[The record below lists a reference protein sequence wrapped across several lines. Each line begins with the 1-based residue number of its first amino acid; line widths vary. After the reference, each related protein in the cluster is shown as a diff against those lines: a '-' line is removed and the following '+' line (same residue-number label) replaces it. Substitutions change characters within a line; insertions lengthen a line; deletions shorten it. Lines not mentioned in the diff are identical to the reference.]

1 MIFVYTSI
9 ISTELE
15 FDAIF
20 YYLITYTNLSEDLQ
34 WLLQSRENS
43 RDSKEYSEESLTTAP
58 Q

>member
-34 WLLQSRENS
+34 
-43 RDSKEYSEESLTTAP
+43 
-58 Q
+58 